1 MISWKLFVFYFLF
14 YWFVIFS
21 ELLDN
26 KIQKCVKISGTQH
39 ITLFGFE
46 ENHWKER
53 RNENLNIFI
62 VTIFFLFIYLIIHLN
77 KLLSFLIIS
86 RGKSGS
92 SAKNSVFAASTS
104 STFRSWKFHLNRIFP
119 PRLHVN
125 KLIVSTVNWESA
137 FRICLGKKLSLMGCF
152 VCMTVASK
160 GRNWASMKSFFPL
173 QVQGINLW

>member
-1 MISWKLFVFYFLF
+1 MRQNKWNTTHHSIWFRRKSLKRKKKWKFKYFYS
-14 YWFVIFS
+14 YY
-21 ELLDN
+21 
-26 KIQKCVKISGTQH
+26 
-39 ITLFGFE
+39 
-46 ENHWKER
+46 
-53 RNENLNIFI
+53 
-62 VTIFFLFIYLIIHLN
+62 FFLFIYLIINLN

-86 RGKSGS
+86 QGKSGS